1 MVAVESPLN
10 RIQHYLGDF
19 LKDMSKSERLK
30 LLLGNGFFPPELPP
44 PFNTIELGTY
54 RKFIFDNWPSQQPPK
69 TAPEIYNIPRLG
81 WKRRNLSIVN
91 PISQFFL
98 SKKISDE
105 WVQIRNH
112 LRLGTASL
120 DHAYLQKGTERA
132 IPKPD
137 FSKIEF
143 MKLKAGGDF
152 DHILISDISR
162 YYGTIYT
169 HTLPWA
175 LHTKSWCKAH
185 VGSAALKATLGDQ
198 LDVLVRKGQDNQTI
212 GIPVGPD
219 TSRILSEIIAVSIEK
234 RFFELTPGAQ
244 GCAHR
249 FVDDWFIGHNTAQAA
264 ETAMRNLA
272 EACAEFE
279 LELNLEKTS
288 IINAKD
294 EIIEAWPNEILDLA
308 SSLDSKDQNKKLNRY
323 FSQSFSLARSH
334 PTSNVMDFA
343 LKVARSFR
351 ITKESYPLF
360 ESFVLRAAR
369 AYPITMPVVVQILAN
384 YRTQGAPINYQRCKK
399 LIQDELIKSVP
410 LRHTSEVAWALF
422 LAKALKI
429 KLELSCLEPITQVDN
444 SVWALLVL
452 DLENMSLIEGTL
464 NKSHWMSLL
473 TKESLVS
480 SSWLLAYEADLKG
493 WLTGPDPDFVKKH
506 DWFKVLKAKNIS
518 FYNTNKNVDTFRRS
532 RQRSITLAQRR
543 RLSVPS
549 LLSRFFTQMAYDVS
563 F

>member
-1 MVAVESPLN
+1 
-10 RIQHYLGDF
+10 
-19 LKDMSKSERLK
+19 MSKSERLK
-30 LLLGNGFFPPELPP
+30 SLLGNGFFPAELPP
-44 PFNTIELGTY
+44 PFNTVELGKY
-54 RKFIFDNWPSQQPPK
+54 RKFVFDNWPNQQPPK
-69 TAPEIYNIPRLG
+69 TSPEIYNIPRLG
-81 WKRRNLSIVN
+81 WKRRNLAIVN

-105 WVQIRNH
+105 WVQIKKH
-112 LRLGTASL
+112 LELGTASL

-162 YYGTIYT
+162 YYSTIYT

-175 LHTKSWCKAH
+175 LHTKSWCKIH
-185 VGSAALKATLGDQ
+185 VNSPALKATIGDE

-219 TSRILSEIIAVSIEK
+219 TSRILSEIIAVAIEN
-234 RFFELTPGAQ
+234 RFFELSPSAR

-264 ETAMRNLA
+264 ETAMRSLA

-308 SSLDSKDQNKKLNRY
+308 SSIDQDDQYKKLNRY
-323 FSQSFSLARSH
+323 FSQSFSLARAH

-351 ITKESYPLF
+351 ISKKSYPLF

-369 AYPITMPVVVQILAN
+369 AYPITLPVVVQILAN
-384 YRTQGAPINYQRCKK
+384 YRTQGAPINYYRCKK
-399 LIQDELIKSVP
+399 LIVDELIKSVP

-422 LAKALKI
+422 LAKALNI
-429 KLELSCLEPITQVDN
+429 KLEISHVEHICQVDN

-452 DLENMSLIEGTL
+452 DLESMGLIEGSL
-464 NKSHWMSLL
+464 DKSYWASLL
-473 TKESLVS
+473 IKESLLGP
-480 SSWLLAYEADLKG
+480 SWLLAYEADLKG
-493 WLTGPDPDFVKKH
+493 WLTGSDPNFVTNH
-506 DWFKVLKAKNIS
+506 AWFKTLKTKNIS

-532 RQRSITLAQRR
+532 RQRSVTLAQQR
-543 RLSVPS
+543 RLSVS
-549 LLSRFFTQMAYDVS
+549 NLFSRFFTQTYL
-563 F
+563 

>member
-10 RIQHYLGDF
+10 RIQHCLGDF

-175 LHTKSWCKAH
+175 LHTKSW
-185 VGSAALKATLGDQ
+185 
-198 LDVLVRKGQDNQTI
+198 
-212 GIPVGPD
+212 
-219 TSRILSEIIAVSIEK
+219 
-234 RFFELTPGAQ
+234 
-244 GCAHR
+244 
-249 FVDDWFIGHNTAQAA
+249 
-264 ETAMRNLA
+264 
-272 EACAEFE
+272 
-279 LELNLEKTS
+279 
-288 IINAKD
+288 
-294 EIIEAWPNEILDLA
+294 
-308 SSLDSKDQNKKLNRY
+308 
-323 FSQSFSLARSH
+323 
-334 PTSNVMDFA
+334 
-343 LKVARSFR
+343 
-351 ITKESYPLF
+351 
-360 ESFVLRAAR
+360 
-369 AYPITMPVVVQILAN
+369 
-384 YRTQGAPINYQRCKK
+384 
-399 LIQDELIKSVP
+399 
-410 LRHTSEVAWALF
+410 
-422 LAKALKI
+422 
-429 KLELSCLEPITQVDN
+429 
-444 SVWALLVL
+444 
-452 DLENMSLIEGTL
+452 
-464 NKSHWMSLL
+464 
-473 TKESLVS
+473 
-480 SSWLLAYEADLKG
+480 
-493 WLTGPDPDFVKKH
+493 
-506 DWFKVLKAKNIS
+506 
-518 FYNTNKNVDTFRRS
+518 
-532 RQRSITLAQRR
+532 
-543 RLSVPS
+543 
-549 LLSRFFTQMAYDVS
+549 
-563 F
+563 